1 MFTGLIAG
9 VGRLAAR
16 ETRGGDARLRI
27 DDTPP
32 AKPDRNQNPPTTRDI
47 GNWGLKR

>member
-16 ETRGGDARLRI
+16 ESRGGDARMTIAWL
-27 DDTPP
+27 
-32 AKPDRNQNPPTTRDI
+32 ANV
-47 GNWGLKR
+47 